1 MQLLTETPAATLFL
15 IQQYVQIRLYALG
28 HSQTIDQK
36 GFSTTILTPML
47 RVGIIE
53 TNESKTLFSLR
64 GTSQDQID
72 NALNVIDG
80 Q

>member
-1 MQLLTETPAATLFL
+1 
-15 IQQYVQIRLYALG
+15 
-28 HSQTIDQK
+28 
-36 GFSTTILTPML
+36 ML

-53 TNESKTLFSLR
+53 TNESKTLFSLH